1 MVHLW
6 RLAHWW
12 KAQRPELSILAMSV
26 LLSVVAYMASGIFLQ
41 LSFQRYFWLLIALAN
56 ATIWVLRHERPR
68 EQAVN
73 VR

>member
-1 MVHLW
+1 VF
-6 RLAHWW
+6 
-12 KAQRPELSILAMSV
+12 LSL
-26 LLSVVAYMASGIFLQ
+26 VAYMASGIFLQ

-56 ATIWVLRHERPR
+56 ATIWILRHERPR